1 MIAMGAGCQKSGTLA
16 SKRLPVRAM
25 HDKAGGMTSLRLGTR
40 GSPLAVVQAEM
51 VASALEAQ
59 GCRVEIVTLKTS
71 GDRIQDRPLAEIG
84 GKAVWTKELDR
95 ALLAG
100 ETDISVHSMK
110 DVESERPDGL
120 SIAAM
125 LERADRRDRL
135 IGADAIEALAKGAV
149 VGTSSPRRAAQLRY
163 VRPDLQIVVLRGNVA
178 TRLAAVESGK
188 VDATLLAAAGLD
200 RLGHH
205 DVGAAVPEQLMLPA
219 PAQGAVGIDARSDDV
234 ATRALLAAIDH
245 RETHEDVLA
254 ERAFVRAL
262 GGDCHSPVA
271 AAARHEDGHILLEAA
286 LYDEIG
292 SARVTGSCRMAI
304 GDGHEAKALAETL
317 LADAPPSIR
326 KLFAR

>member
-1 MIAMGAGCQKSGTLA
+1 MA
-16 SKRLPVRAM
+16 KRV
-25 HDKAGGMTSLRLGTR
+25 RLGTR
-40 GSPLAVVQAEM
+40 GSPLAVRQAEM
-51 VASALEAQ
+51 VADALRAQ
-59 GCRVEIVTLKTS
+59 GAEVEIVTLKTS

-110 DVESERPDGL
+110 DVESERPEGL
-120 SIAAM
+120 GVAAM
-125 LERADRRDRL
+125 LPRADRRDRL
-135 IGADAIEALAKGAV
+135 IGVASIEELRKGAV

-163 VRPDLQIVVLRGNVA
+163 VRPDLEIVNLRGNVA
-178 TRLAAVESGK
+178 TRMQAVEDGR

-200 RLGHH
+200 RLGLG
-205 DVGAAVPEQLMLPA
+205 DVGSAVPESMMLPA
-219 PAQGAVGIDARSDDV
+219 PAQGAIGIDARIDD
-234 ATRALLAAIDH
+234 AQTRALLAAIDH

-254 ERAFVRAL
+254 ERAFVWAL

-271 AAARHEDGHILLEAA
+271 AAARHEDGKIRLEAA
-286 LYDEIG
+286 LYDEAG

-304 GDGHEAKALAETL
+304 GDCHEAKGLAKTL

-326 KLFAR
+326 KLFTT